1 VSGDPHVMLVEDDG
15 PTADAIQLV
24 LRAAGFEGVTALATA
39 GAAERAVAALRPG
52 ILIVDLG
59 LPDRDGVELIAAVRA
74 AGFAGHVLVLTS
86 ATAGE
91 RILAALD
98 AGADGYLFKDEIDV
112 RLAASLRDLVRGG
125 APLSSQAARV
135 LLDRMGLGRGAS
147 AVPQP
152 PAPTL
157 TPPLTPKERAVLELL
172 ATGGGY
178 SAIAA
183 ELGIQLNTVR
193 SHIRSLYDK
202 LGVENRAEAVNLAWN
217 SGLLRGPG
225 DPHPWRQ

>member
-1 VSGDPHVMLVEDDG
+1 VNDDPHVVLVEDDRQ
-15 PTADAIQLV
+15 TAEAIQLV
-24 LRAAGFEGVTALATA
+24 LRAAGFQTFTALATA
-39 GAAERAVAALRPG
+39 GAAERELAALRPG

-59 LPDRDGVELIAAVRA
+59 LPDRDGVELIASVRE

-86 ATAGE
+86 ATAAE

-112 RLAASLRDLVRGG
+112 RLAASLRDLAHGG

-135 LLDRMGLGRGAS
+135 LLQHVGLGRAAGGGVA
-147 AVPQP
+147 
-152 PAPTL
+152 APSL
-157 TPPLTPKERAVLELL
+157 MPPLTPKERAVLELL

-178 SAIAA
+178 SAIAV

-225 DPHPWRQ
+225 EPRPWRQ

>member
-1 VSGDPHVMLVEDDG
+1 VSGDPHVLLVEDDR
-15 PTADAIQLV
+15 PTAEAIQLV
-24 LRAAGFEGVTALATA
+24 LRAAGFTAVSALATA
-39 GAAERAVAALRPG
+39 GAAEREIAALRPD

-59 LPDRDGVELIAAVRA
+59 LPDGDGVELIAAVRA
-74 AGFAGHVLVLTS
+74 GGFAGRVLVLTS
-86 ATAGE
+86 ATAAE

-112 RLAASLRDLVRGG
+112 RLAASLRDLARGG

-135 LLDRMGLGRGAS
+135 VLEHLGLGRPAGGGA
-147 AVPQP
+147 PL
-152 PAPTL
+152 L
-157 TPPLTPKERAVLELL
+157 TPQLTPKERAVLELL

-178 SAIAA
+178 GAIAA

-193 SHIRSLYDK
+193 SHIRSLYNK

-225 DPHPWRQ
+225 EPRVWRQ